1 MIGEPVDKVIDVMNS
16 PAPSLG
22 VSENE
27 IWDIEGLT
35 AVVTVIGK
43 VEYV

>member
-1 MIGEPVDKVIDVMNS
+1 MVGDPVDKVTDIVNS

-27 IWDIEGLT
+27 IRDIEGLA

-43 VEYV
+43 IEHV